1 MDEQSKKLEVFNRIR
16 KMWKRIK
23 QSWKIIW
30 IKKKEKIEEINSR
43 LNGTEDTHM
52 EAKQCALNNQW
63 VTEEINKEI
72 FKYLETND
80 MKTKWSKSSGLHQNQ
95 F

>member
-1 MDEQSKKLEVFNRIR
+1 MN
-16 KMWKRIK
+16 
-23 QSWKIIW
+23 
-30 IKKKEKIEEINSR
+30 KKKEKIEEINSR
-43 LNGTEDTHM
+43 LNGTEEQISEQKDQWKLLKQNNQKKKRESRRQLQEKNCKNTHM

-80 MKTKWSKSSGLHQNQ
+80 MKTK
-95 F
+95 